1 MEVGGSSLV
10 GRLVGIATSPA
21 GHALGLASVAA
32 YLTYVYVGDLTLWS
46 LKDIGFVV
54 AVAGV
59 VFFHRY
65 RIKGYIEH
73 DPKRRILDQVTPA
86 FPLDEIEYVQGEP
99 ISLGQSHIIAIMRHG
114 AKDLAQRSL
123 SFKEYLI
130 HMDVTVIRVPCDF
143 MIKLLVTV
151 KFIALTQEPK
161 EELEAYEVH
170 GQKASNYKPLREFRF
185 AIGIEGGRLT
195 KEYQLK
201 HNVKTV
207 PHVYLV
213 GRDDTIFWHGHPVGL
228 FEDATRRTLAFDF
241 SKPTRSKRDKI
252 E

>member
-99 ISLGQSHIIAIMRHG
+99 ISLGQSHIIAIMFFATWCKGSR
-114 AKDLAQRSL
+114 AALIEFQRV
-123 SFKEYLI
+123 FDTYGR
-130 HMDVTVIRVPCDF
+130 D
-143 MIKLLVTV
+143 V